1 MLFQVCRCLVNIS
14 STRSQAVLG
23 TAMSPSQDEKDT
35 GKIIGTANW
44 QLVILIERQEL
55 KELQYL

>member
-1 MLFQVCRCLVNIS
+1 
-14 STRSQAVLG
+14 
-23 TAMSPSQDEKDT
+23 MSPSQDEKDP